1 MPTGLF
7 KFLPSNL
14 QCCQAIAL
22 HQPALSSLS
31 RSTLPDACSILFF
44 LQTSNSHSLSH
55 SQLMTLPPISLRNR
69 SSKQPTCFWTIYSIF
84 SPVIVDK
91 LSMLLSKANLST
103 CALDSIPFCLF
114 KDMALSPTLIFLY
127 IINFSFSQFSH
138 LQANMLIFVSFYK
151 ILLTPLLSATA
162 LFPSF
167 FQQNLKKMSPKFS
180 SHSLFTIS
188 IIFSDML
195 KTSHSLL
202 NPLWLCFCPCHS
214 TEISRN
220 H

>member
-14 QCCQAIAL
+14 QCCREIAL
-22 HQPALSSLS
+22 HQPALPSLS
-31 RSTLPDACSILFF
+31 CSTLPDAYSILFF

-84 SPVIVDK
+84 SPAIVDK

-127 IINFSFSQFSH
+127 IINFFSLSQFSQ
-138 LQANMLIFVSFYK
+138 LQANMLIFLPFYK
-151 ILLTPLLSATA
+151 ILLTPLLPATA

-167 FQQNLKKMSPKFS
+167 FLQNLKKMSPKFS
-180 SHSLFTIS
+180 SHSLFQ
-188 IIFSDML
+188 L
-195 KTSHSLL
+195 V
-202 NPLWLCFCPCHS
+202 
-214 TEISRN
+214 
-220 H
+220 

>member
-14 QCCQAIAL
+14 QCCREIAL
-22 HQPALSSLS
+22 HQPALPSFS
-31 RSTLPDACSILFF
+31 RSTLPDAYSILFF

-84 SPVIVDK
+84 SPAIVDK

-127 IINFSFSQFSH
+127 IINFFSLSLNFPNFKQ
-138 LQANMLIFVSFYK
+138 ICWYFYHFIK
-151 ILLTPLLSATA
+151 SSWLH
-162 LFPSF
+162 F
-167 FQQNLKKMSPKFS
+167 FQPLPYSPPFFCKIWKRCLQSFLPT
-180 SHSLFTIS
+180 LF
-188 IIFSDML
+188 L
-195 KTSHSLL
+195 QLV
-202 NPLWLCFCPCHS
+202 
-214 TEISRN
+214 
-220 H
+220 